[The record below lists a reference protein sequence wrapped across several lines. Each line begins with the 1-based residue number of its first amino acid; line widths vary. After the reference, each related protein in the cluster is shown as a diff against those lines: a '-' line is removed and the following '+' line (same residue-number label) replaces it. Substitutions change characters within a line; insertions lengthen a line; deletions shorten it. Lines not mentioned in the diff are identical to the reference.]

1 MPERSNPENLEDEN
15 QVQRTAPLN
24 VQDTTLEPVKEY
36 NKTKAIEESEKL
48 ATSIINKIIRSRN
61 EGGNEN
67 IDPTPITNIQEQSLL
82 IRSLKKMAEGMED
95 LKIEVSFTGTFNGIV
110 DHVTSSGLD
119 ESKKKEILTEFMTDV
134 AQADTINFD
143 SLESAQQ
150 FLQAANKNG
159 VEIEEGKINV
169 NELSLNDA
177 QQQAEEAA
185 AAELGEELGEETEE
199 NKEELNPDPLG
210 QLAGKPQNMND
221 DRRKE
226 VAERRPVDAPEKKT
240 GLDRNLTI

>member
-24 VQDTTLEPVKEY
+24 VEETALDPVEEY
-36 NKTKAIEESEKL
+36 NETRAKEKSEEL
-48 ATSIINKIIRSRN
+48 ATSIINKIR
-61 EGGNEN
+61 GGNIN
-67 IDPTPITNIQEQSLL
+67 PTPITNIQDQSHL
-82 IRSLKKMAEGMED
+82 IRSLKSKAKDEKID
-95 LKIEVSFTGTFNGIV
+95 NLKIEVSFTGTFNGIV
-110 DHVTSSGLD
+110 DHVTSFGLD

-150 FLQAANKNG
+150 FIQAANKNG